1 VRAEFGAR
9 SVARRAAGWD
19 NATESKEALMKLTV
33 RQEGDLERLDALIA
47 REKDAM
53 QRDRLRAA
61 RLALDG
67 EEALAAAATL
77 GRSRRFVQEWA
88 YTYRDGGVEAIR
100 PGRSGGRPTKLPR
113 EKEQAFR
120 ERMLGGVTG
129 ADGGVCSLRGVDA
142 MRILEQEFGAR
153 YTLDGVYDLLHRLR
167 LSCLVPR
174 PRHRKNDPHV
184 MQQWL
189 DDAPLLSKA

>member
-1 VRAEFGAR
+1 
-9 SVARRAAGWD
+9 
-19 NATESKEALMKLTV
+19 MKVTV

-47 REKDAM
+47 REKVAV

-67 EEALAAAATL
+67 GEALEIAATL

-88 YTYRDGGVEAIR
+88 YAYRDGGVEAIR
-100 PGRSGGRPTKLPR
+100 PGKSSGRPTKLPR

-120 ERMLGGVTG
+120 ARMLGGATE
-129 ADGGVCSLRGVDA
+129 ADGGVCSLRGADA
-142 MRILEQEFGAR
+142 VKILEAEFGIR
-153 YTLDGVYDLLHRLR
+153 YTLDGVYDLLHRLK

-174 PRHRKNDPHV
+174 PRHRKNDPQV
-184 MQQWL
+184 MRQWL
-189 DDAPLLSKA
+189 EGAPLLSKG